1 MVKWITN
8 SLVRADYSAIPE
20 FYSFLPLVF
29 LMESYEADDELK
41 KVCTAMLAAMAQ
53 SMTLSEFVPFALKA
67 IQEVILLFK
76 VTFNGLDMVYEKLTK
91 R

>member
-53 SMTLSEFVPFALKA
+53 SMTLSEFVPYALKA
-67 IQEVILLFK
+67 IQEVITFN
-76 VTFNGLDMVYEKLTK
+76 VTFNGLHVVYKIDRTIL
-91 R
+91 